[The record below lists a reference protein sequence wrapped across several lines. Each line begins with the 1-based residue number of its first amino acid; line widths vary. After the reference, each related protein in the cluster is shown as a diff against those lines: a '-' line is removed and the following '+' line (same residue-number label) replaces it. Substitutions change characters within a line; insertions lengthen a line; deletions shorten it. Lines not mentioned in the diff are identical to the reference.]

1 MKRSTFG
8 AVRRLV
14 TDRPPLFRNLAVVIG
29 DVIAPCRHDPDAP
42 GIRTAVSWRRR
53 VMAVVAAVSALLLSA
68 CATPEVARFPKADAE
83 TACIWPTGAKDTIVG
98 VSFSGGGSRA
108 ALFGAGGL
116 EALGRLPA
124 PQGGSVL
131 EQISYLSSVSGGG
144 LPASHFALHKPGRAT
159 AVLGADG
166 KLTPAY
172 EAFFAEQESKLSQD
186 FESALI
192 RKQLVS
198 FRFILNS
205 ALAATSLREV
215 LEERLLGT
223 DTFAQLA
230 AREKAGD
237 SPRVLIN
244 STLFNDGRR
253 FVWTTLPPEAT
264 QYDFVADLD
273 RSLSR
278 AGIRREIPDVMH
290 KRWESLLPVTPLEL
304 QLDPCAIQVAVAVTA
319 SASFPPLVGPI
330 TFRVGN
336 DLDYWHTGDGGLYEN
351 LGLETLM
358 FTFQKQIQERKAKR
372 ALILAFNSSYPFSVG
387 FKELRQRSQPWS
399 IFNYDFTRIPSIM
412 EERATAYWSLFYR
425 SMQLEGVL
433 PDDTTLRII
442 FLNHESAR
450 WEDDLSD
457 LPEACR
463 GEKPALLTPEQ
474 VQQRISELPTK
485 FVIASACDRQLLRT
499 AAAKVVAQNRSA
511 IDDFLAGRRPAGR
524 TAP

>member
-1 MKRSTFG
+1 MVDAIPSRQRGLGSPRTRNG
-8 AVRRLV
+8 AAWWRCLV
-14 TDRPPLFRNLAVVIG
+14 AVVG
-29 DVIAPCRHDPDAP
+29 SAC
-42 GIRTAVSWRRR
+42 
-53 VMAVVAAVSALLLSA
+53 ALLLAA
-68 CATPEVARFPKADAE
+68 CATPEVARFPKADAK
-83 TACIWPTGAKDTIVG
+83 TACIWPNEANDTIVG

-131 EQISYLSSVSGGG
+131 EQVSYLSSVSGGG
-144 LPASHFALHKPGRAT
+144 LPASYFALHKPGRT
-159 AVLGADG
+159 TPVLGADG
-166 KLTPAY
+166 TMTPAY
-172 EAFFAEQESKLSQD
+172 EAFFAEQERRLSQD

-192 RKQLVS
+192 RKQLGS

-215 LEERLLGT
+215 LEERLLGA

-230 AREKAGD
+230 AREKSGD
-237 SPRVLIN
+237 SPRVMIN

-264 QYDFVADLD
+264 QYDFVADLGK
-273 RSLSR
+273 SVSSR
-278 AGIRREIPDVMH
+278 GIRREIPDVMH

-304 QLDPCAIQVAVAVTA
+304 QLNPCPIPVAVAVTA

-330 TFRVGN
+330 TFRVGD

-358 FTFQKQIQERKAKR
+358 FAFQKQIQDRKAKR

-425 SMQLEGVL
+425 SMQVEGVL
-433 PDDTTLRII
+433 PDDATLRIV
-442 FLNHESAR
+442 FMNHESAR

-463 GEKPALLTPEQ
+463 NEKPALATPED
-474 VQQRISELPTK
+474 VQKRISELPTK

-499 AAAKVVAQNRSA
+499 AAAKVVEQNRAA
-511 IDDFLAGRRPAGR
+511 IVGFLAGPRPTAGS
-524 TAP
+524 AP

>member
-1 MKRSTFG
+1 MAENWPLPRNFEG
-8 AVRRLV
+8 ALVDAIPFCRRGPGALR
-14 TDRPPLFRNLAVVIG
+14 TRI
-29 DVIAPCRHDPDAP
+29 DA
-42 GIRTAVSWRRR
+42 SWRCR
-53 VMAVVAAVSALLLSA
+53 VLAFVAPACALLLSA

-83 TACIWPTGAKDTIVG
+83 TTCIWPTEARDTIVG

-131 EQISYLSSVSGGG
+131 DQVSYVSSVSGGG
-144 LPASHFALHKPGRAT
+144 LPASYFALHKPGRT
-159 AVLGADG
+159 TPVLGADG
-166 KLTPAY
+166 KMTPAY

-192 RKQLVS
+192 RKQLGA

-230 AREKAGD
+230 AREKSGD
-237 SPRVLIN
+237 SPRVMIN

-278 AGIRREIPDVMH
+278 RGIRHEIPDVMH

-304 QLDPCAIQVAVAVTA
+304 QLNPCAIQVAVAATA

-330 TFRVGN
+330 TFRVG
-336 DLDYWHTGDGGLYEN
+336 DGLDYWHTGDGGLYEN

-358 FTFQKQIQERKAKR
+358 FTFQKQIQERKARR

-387 FKELRQRSQPWS
+387 FKELRQRSEPWS

-442 FLNHESAR
+442 FMNHESAR

-463 GEKPALLTPEQ
+463 SEKPALLTPEE
-474 VQQRISELPTK
+474 VRQRISELPTK

-511 IDDFLAGRRPAGR
+511 IDDFLAGPRPAGR
-524 TAP
+524 AAP

>member
-1 MKRSTFG
+1 M
-8 AVRRLV
+8 A
-14 TDRPPLFRNLAVVIG
+14 DAIPL
-29 DVIAPCRHDPDAP
+29 
-42 GIRTAVSWRRR
+42 RRR
-53 VMAVVAAVSALLLSA
+53 GPGVARIRAAAPWRPRLHAIFALACALLLAA

-83 TACIWPTGAKDTIVG
+83 TACIWPTEAKETIVG

-131 EQISYLSSVSGGG
+131 EQVSYLSSVSGGG
-144 LPASHFALHKPGRAT
+144 LPASYFALHKPGRT
-159 AVLGADG
+159 TPVLGADG
-166 KLTPAY
+166 TMTPDY
-172 EAFFAEQESKLSQD
+172 EAFFAEQERRLSQD
-186 FESALI
+186 FERALI
-192 RKQLVS
+192 RKQLGS

-223 DTFAQLA
+223 DTFARLA
-230 AREKAGD
+230 AREKSGD
-237 SPRVLIN
+237 SPRVMIN

-273 RSLSR
+273 RSLAR
-278 AGIRREIPDVMH
+278 RGVTREIPEVMH

-304 QLDPCAIQVAVAVTA
+304 QLNPCTIPVAVAATA

-330 TFRVGN
+330 TFQVGG

-358 FTFQKQIQERKAKR
+358 FTFQRQIQDRRARR

-387 FKELRQRSQPWS
+387 FKELRRRSEPWS

-425 SMQLEGVL
+425 SMQVEGVL
-433 PDDTTLRII
+433 PDDTTLRIV

-450 WEDDLSD
+450 WRDDLSD

-463 GEKPALLTPEQ
+463 SEKPALLTPED
-474 VQQRISELPTK
+474 VHQRISELPTK

-499 AAAKVVAQNRSA
+499 AAAKVVAQNRHL
-511 IDDFLAGRRPAGR
+511 IDEFLAGPKSTAR